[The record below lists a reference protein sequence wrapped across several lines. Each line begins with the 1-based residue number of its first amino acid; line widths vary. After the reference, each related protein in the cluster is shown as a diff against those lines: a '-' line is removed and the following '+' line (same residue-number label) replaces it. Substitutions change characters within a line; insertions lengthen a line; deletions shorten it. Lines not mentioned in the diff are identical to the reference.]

1 MSCLLLYSFAK
12 EFPRAI
18 GFDFNQKKVK
28 ALKQG
33 TITEKIAPNELKNS
47 PQKNT

>member
-1 MSCLLLYSFAK
+1 MSCLLYPFAK

-33 TITEKIAPNELKNS
+33 TITGEIALNELKS
-47 PQKNT
+47 FPQKNT